1 MYKHYANS
9 RIDGFSHIHRFQMI
23 PDGKGSCKVLY
34 NSRRQV
40 DRLLDEIK
48 RTGKMELIT
57 FGQKRDPCVSFFG
70 KLKSVFESGRSTDPY
85 FNNIGVTISENP
97 SGLPPKSN
105 TVIVKTDN
113 AYMKE
118 IDRETLEPIGIAN
131 QKKLHPDLKGPLSC
145 AHAQYDHETGDMF
158 NFNIDL
164 GPSITYRVFKSS
176 LATGKTEILATISD
190 KTIPPAYI
198 HSFCLTQDYVILA
211 IFCSHIAGNGAK
223 VLWERNMLEAILPL
237 DPKSKVKWLVV
248 DRKHGKGLVA
258 SFDGPPMFC
267 FHTINAYQ
275 EPSSD
280 DKSVD
285 IYCDLIEYKSTDVLH
300 RLYYENLIST
310 GPGVSKYISEE
321 GRAKINMDFVRY
333 RLGKVPTGTAVP
345 KSPKKGPPGVAEV
358 VFELAGPKIG
368 ELPTINPSFST
379 KKARYVYT
387 IIDRGIVSWVDG
399 IAKTDLET
407 KETVYWSEKKHTPGE
422 PIFVAD
428 DTREGEDAGYLL
440 SVILDGEKGTSYLLC
455 LDAQTMKEVGRAE
468 CEVPVGFGFHG
479 NHIRPKLA

>member
-1 MYKHYANS
+1 
-9 RIDGFSHIHRFQMI
+9 MI

-40 DRLLDEIK
+40 DPLLDEIK
-48 RTGKMELIT
+48 RTGKMEQIT
-57 FGQKRDPCVSFFG
+57 FGQKRDPCTSLFG
-70 KLKSVFESGRSTDPY
+70 KLKSTFDSVRSSDPY
-85 FNNIGVTISENP
+85 FNNIGVTISDNS
-97 SGLPPKSN
+97 SGLSPKAN
-105 TVIVKTDN
+105 AMVMKTDN
-113 AYMKE
+113 AIMKE
-118 IDRETLEPIGIAN
+118 IDRETLEPIGIAA

-158 NFNIDL
+158 NYNLDL
-164 GPSITYRVFKSS
+164 GVTCTYRIFKSS

-190 KTIPPAYI
+190 RTVPPAYI
-198 HSFCLTQDYVILA
+198 HSFCLTPDYVILA
-211 IFCSHIAGNGAK
+211 VWCSHIAGNGVK
-223 VLWERNMLEAILPL
+223 ILWERNMLDAISPL

-258 SFDGPPMFC
+258 TFDGPPMFC
-267 FHTINAYQ
+267 FHTVNAYQ
-275 EPSSD
+275 EASSD
-280 DKSVD
+280 GQFVD
-285 IYCDLIEYKSTDVLH
+285 IYCDLVEYKSTDILH

-310 GPGVSKYISEE
+310 GPGVSKYATDE
-321 GRAKINMDFVRY
+321 GRNKINTDFVRY
-333 RLGKVPTGTAVP
+333 RLAKVPTGATAR
-345 KSPKKGPPGVAEV
+345 KSAKKSQPGTAEV
-358 VFELAGPKIG
+358 VFELSGPKVG

-387 IIDRGIVSWVDG
+387 IIDRGFASWVDG
-399 IAKTDLET
+399 IGKTDLET
-407 KETVYWSEKKHTPGE
+407 KETTYWSEKKHTPGE

-479 NHIRPKLA
+479 NHIRAKLA